1 MKPGRISVRLLAAL
15 SLTIS
20 AIQTASAETP
30 SVVVSIAPLHSV
42 TASVMQ
48 GRGEPQMLVPPGAS
62 PHSFSLRPS
71 DARALNRAD
80 LVVMTGLYL
89 ERFLER
95 PLENLA
101 GKAVVIEALEVPG
114 MKLIEAG
121 HDDHDHHDGHDDH
134 EEHADHKDHDDH
146 DGHKDHGD
154 HDAKEEGHDEA
165 GHEHDHG
172 PVDPHFWLDPQNAA
186 VLAVRV
192 AAALGELDPEGAE
205 QYRRNAEEFGA
216 RMNAL
221 TEEVTAQLEPVKGM
235 AFVTFHDAYR
245 YFTERFELN
254 SSGVVT
260 VSPETAPGAAHIA
273 EMADRMKKAGVVC
286 LFSEPQ
292 FEPRLVKRI
301 ASDTGVRTAE
311 LDPLGT
317 GIDEGAGQY
326 EGLVRKLAASIASC
340 LGEAGGK

>member
-1 MKPGRISVRLLAAL
+1 MNPGRISVRLLAAL

-42 TASVMQ
+42 TAFVMQ

-101 GKAVVIEALEVPG
+101 GKAVVLEALEVPG
-114 MKLIEAG
+114 MKLIET
-121 HDDHDHHDGHDDH
+121 DHDHHDGHED
-134 EEHADHKDHDDH
+134 HADHKKHDDH

-154 HDAKEEGHDEA
+154 HDAKEEGHDEV
-165 GHEHDHG
+165 GHDDEHDHG
-172 PVDPHFWLDPQNAA
+172 PIDPHLWLDPQNTA

-192 AAALGELDPEGAE
+192 AAALGDLDPEGAE

-221 TEEVTAQLEPVKGM
+221 TEEVAAQLDPVKGL

-245 YFTERFELN
+245 YFIDRFGLK
-254 SSGVVT
+254 SAGVVT

-273 EMADRMKKAGVVC
+273 EMAERMEKAGVVC

-311 LDPLGT
+311 LDPIGA
-317 GIDEGAGQY
+317 GIDPGTGQY
-326 EGLVRKLAASIASC
+326 EALIRQLAERMSGC
-340 LGEAGGK
+340 LGGTAGQ